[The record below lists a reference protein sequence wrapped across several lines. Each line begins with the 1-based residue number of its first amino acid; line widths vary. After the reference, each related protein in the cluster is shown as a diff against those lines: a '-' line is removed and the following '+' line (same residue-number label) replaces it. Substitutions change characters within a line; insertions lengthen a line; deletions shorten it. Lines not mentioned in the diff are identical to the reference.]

1 MSLQLGEIA
10 PDFTTQTTTGDLS
23 LHHYLGDGWGL
34 LFHTRKISPQSAQ
47 LSLGPSPSFYP
58 DSRSVTVKSSPS
70 ALIL

>member
-34 LFHTRKISPQSAQ
+34 LFTPERFHP
-47 LSLGPSPSFYP
+47 SLHN
-58 DSRSVTVKSSPS
+58 
-70 ALIL
+70 